1 VVVVTGAAGFIG
13 TAAVKI
19 FTLRGLTVVGI
30 DNDMHGILF
39 GEEGTCWQRDALV
52 RTVPRYRHLEAD
64 VRDEDVIRQEFQRNA
79 AISR

>member
-39 GEEGTCWQRDALV
+39 
-52 RTVPRYRHLEAD
+52 
-64 VRDEDVIRQEFQRNA
+64 RQGG
-79 AISR
+79 